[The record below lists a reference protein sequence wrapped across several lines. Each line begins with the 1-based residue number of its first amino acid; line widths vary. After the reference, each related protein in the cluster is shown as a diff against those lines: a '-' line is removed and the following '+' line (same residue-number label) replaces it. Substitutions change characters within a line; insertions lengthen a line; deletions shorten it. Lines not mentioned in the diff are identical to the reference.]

1 MINTHL
7 NMEYNSEREPLVISE
22 YGRTIQELVE
32 FAKKIENPEEKQA
45 YFNEIIEII
54 TRMNTEGKKTT
65 EYKEKVWRHLF
76 KIANYELDGVIMPNG
91 EIPQPKV
98 SNFKPPRVDYPESET
113 KFRHYGHLIHKMID
127 KALEMESGPMRME
140 FTIIIASFM
149 KMAYK
154 TWSPEHYMNENMI
167 RLDLETLS
175 KGQLKLPDDISIDA
189 LYNNHALKKKKQSYL
204 YQEVPKAK
212 KKRKK

>member
-1 MINTHL
+1 
-7 NMEYNSEREPLVISE
+7 MEYNSERPPMVISE
-22 YGRTIQELVE
+22 YGRAIQELVE
-32 FAKKIENPEEKQA
+32 YAKKIENPEEKQA

-65 EYKEKVWRHLF
+65 EYKEKVWRHMF
-76 KIANYELDGVIMPNG
+76 KIANYELEGVSMPNG

-98 SNFKPPRVDYPESET
+98 FNFKPPKVDYPESET

-175 KGQLKLPDDISIDA
+175 KGQLKLPDDISIDV
-189 LYNNHALKKKKQSYL
+189 LYNNNALKKKKQSYL
-204 YQEVPKAK
+204 NQEVPKAK